1 MDFIAYTTHAE
12 SDIEYKLITTDEY
25 EMTKAEIGGR
35 KAVIKL
41 VKGNLNVHAI
51 STDNH
56 GN

>member
-12 SDIEYKLITTDEY
+12 GDIEYKLITTDEY